1 MGGLISA
8 GTASSTATGAER
20 PPYLVLDTN
29 VWIDFYLQERTGH
42 EVASELLK
50 AAARHGAELL
60 YPVHSSKDVYFI
72 IAADAKRR
80 SIRKFG
86 AEHAEEAAKAADAFA
101 WGCIDYMSRQ
111 ASAVPCDHTDIWLA
125 EKQRGLHSDF
135 EDDLVIAA
143 AMRAKADLLV
153 TNDDKLLRHSPVPT
167 LGASDAIAW
176 LDSRE

>member
-1 MGGLISA
+1 MGELTSGKPAGLSA
-8 GTASSTATGAER
+8 PASER

-72 IAADAKRR
+72 IATDAKRR
-80 SIRKFG
+80 SIHKFG

-101 WGCIDYMSRQ
+101 WGCVDYMSRQ
-111 ASAVPCDHTDIWLA
+111 ATAIPCDHTDIWLA
-125 EKQRGLHSDF
+125 EKQRGLHADF

-143 AMRAKADLLV
+143 AMRTSADLLV

-167 LGASDAIAW
+167 LSAEDAIIW
-176 LDSRE
+176 LGSRD